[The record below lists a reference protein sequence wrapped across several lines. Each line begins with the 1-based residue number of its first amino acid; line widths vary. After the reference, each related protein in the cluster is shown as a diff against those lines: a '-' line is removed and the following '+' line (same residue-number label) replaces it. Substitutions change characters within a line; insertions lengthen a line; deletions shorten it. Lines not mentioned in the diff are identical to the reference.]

1 MPMVTASVSVSP
13 RERRQR
19 ASCYPAAWSAL
30 QPPPP
35 RRAGSAA
42 ALARPWPPGNC
53 RTRQPGPGLCPPAVP
68 RASQPPTHPNGS
80 PRPLREG
87 SARPGE
93 GRSQSTLPPPSWK
106 RAPRAHALPGVVF
119 QQPLYSLNRKCY
131 SRSAP
136 RDLDGVCLACLSARF
151 YRRGGSASRSWATC
165 PAPSVRSSVVC
176 YARCGRGHRPR
187 RRSAAASLRRRRDF
201 CRMEG
206 DQVEK
211 MVLSNDGRKTAV
223 DKECDGEQNKSVES
237 KVYMD
242 YNATTPVAPEV
253 IQSVTETMCGA
264 WGNPSS
270 SYPAGRK
277 AKEIIHEAREN
288 LAQMVGGRPQ
298 DIIFTSGGT
307 EANNLVIHTALRHF
321 REIQVLGQDRA
332 GEDHKRTAGAIPHFV
347 TSNVEHDSVR
357 LPLEHLVKE
366 HMAEA
371 TFVPV
376 SKVSGQVEV
385 DDIIAAI
392 RTTTCLVSIML
403 ANNETG
409 IIMFYAPRIGALYVR
424 GPGVTTPLHP
434 MLFGGGQE
442 RNFRPGTENTPM
454 IAGLGKA
461 AELVNK
467 NCEDY
472 EARMRE
478 VRDYL
483 EERLEASFGK
493 QRLYL
498 NSQFAG
504 AKRLCNTCNF
514 SVSGTGLQGRMVLSC
529 CKTLLASVGAAC
541 HSENGDHFFRIT
553 QEEQVLSTGSRVTPS
568 RRLKT
573 YSRHDRSL
581 SNLDECDIRGPSSIL
596 LSCGIPYEVA
606 QNALRLSVGRDTT
619 KEDVDVVV
627 EDLKQAVAQLEH
639 NSHIEIRRGN

>member
-1 MPMVTASVSVSP
+1 
-13 RERRQR
+13 
-19 ASCYPAAWSAL
+19 
-30 QPPPP
+30 
-35 RRAGSAA
+35 
-42 ALARPWPPGNC
+42 
-53 RTRQPGPGLCPPAVP
+53 
-68 RASQPPTHPNGS
+68 
-80 PRPLREG
+80 
-87 SARPGE
+87 
-93 GRSQSTLPPPSWK
+93 
-106 RAPRAHALPGVVF
+106 
-119 QQPLYSLNRKCY
+119 
-131 SRSAP
+131 
-136 RDLDGVCLACLSARF
+136 
-151 YRRGGSASRSWATC
+151 
-165 PAPSVRSSVVC
+165 
-176 YARCGRGHRPR
+176 
-187 RRSAAASLRRRRDF
+187 
-201 CRMEG
+201 MEG

-504 AKRLCNTCNF
+504 AKRLCNTCNI

-541 HSENGDHFFRIT
+541 HSENGD
-553 QEEQVLSTGSRVTPS
+553 Q
-568 RRLKT
+568 
-573 YSRHDRSL
+573 
-581 SNLDECDIRGPSSIL
+581 PSSIL

>member
-1 MPMVTASVSVSP
+1 MTGLD
-13 RERRQR
+13 R
-19 ASCYPAAWSAL
+19 ASSLPCASNNGL
-30 QPPPP
+30 L
-35 RRAGSAA
+35 RR
-42 ALARPWPPGNC
+42 R
-53 RTRQPGPGLCPPAVP
+53 
-68 RASQPPTHPNGS
+68 
-80 PRPLREG
+80 LR
-87 SARPGE
+87 SARP
-93 GRSQSTLPPPSWK
+93 TPPS
-106 RAPRAHALPGVVF
+106 AGV
-119 QQPLYSLNRKCY
+119 Q
-131 SRSAP
+131 
-136 RDLDGVCLACLSARF
+136 
-151 YRRGGSASRSWATC
+151 
-165 PAPSVRSSVVC
+165 
-176 YARCGRGHRPR
+176 
-187 RRSAAASLRRRRDF
+187 F

-211 MVLSNDGRKTAV
+211 MVLTKDGRKTAV
-223 DKECDGEQNKSVES
+223 DKECDGEENKSVESYS

-242 YNATTPVAPEV
+242 YNATTPMAPEV
-253 IQSVTETMCGA
+253 IQTVTEAMHEA

-270 SYPAGRK
+270 SYTAGRK
-277 AKEIIHEAREN
+277 AKEIINKARES

-321 REIQVLGQDRA
+321 RESRVLGQDGP
-332 GEDHKRTAGAIPHFV
+332 GEDHKRAAGATPHFI

-376 SKVSGQVEV
+376 SKITGQVEV
-385 DDIIAAI
+385 DDTIAAI
-392 RTTTCLVSIML
+392 RPTTCLVSIML

-409 IIMFYAPRIGALYVR
+409 PISELSQRIQILNQNRMALGLPRILMHTDAAQMIGKGRVDGQDLGVDYLTIVGHKFYAPRIGALYVQ

-472 EARMRE
+472 EAHMKE

-493 QRLYL
+493 QRLHF
-498 NSQFAG
+498 NSRFPG

-514 SVSGTGLQGRMVLSC
+514 SIRGPGLQGWMVLSH

-541 HSENGDHFFRIT
+541 HSKKGD
-553 QEEQVLSTGSRVTPS
+553 Q
-568 RRLKT
+568 
-573 YSRHDRSL
+573 
-581 SNLDECDIRGPSSIL
+581 PSSIL

-619 KEDVDVVV
+619 KEDVDIVV
-627 EDLKQAVAQLEH
+627 EDLKQSVAQLEQ
-639 NSHIEIRRGN
+639 NRVTQRSGVRTGN

>member
-1 MPMVTASVSVSP
+1 MTGVDSASSPTCASSGWGRERVITASCGSF
-13 RERRQR
+13 
-19 ASCYPAAWSAL
+19 YP
-30 QPPPP
+30 
-35 RRAGSAA
+35 
-42 ALARPWPPGNC
+42 
-53 RTRQPGPGLCPPAVP
+53 
-68 RASQPPTHPNGS
+68 
-80 PRPLREG
+80 PLR
-87 SARPGE
+87 SARP
-93 GRSQSTLPPPSWK
+93 RPPSAWG
-106 RAPRAHALPGVVF
+106 A
-119 QQPLYSLNRKCY
+119 
-131 SRSAP
+131 
-136 RDLDGVCLACLSARF
+136 
-151 YRRGGSASRSWATC
+151 
-165 PAPSVRSSVVC
+165 
-176 YARCGRGHRPR
+176 
-187 RRSAAASLRRRRDF
+187 DF
-201 CRMEG
+201 CRMDG

-211 MVLSNDGRKTAV
+211 MVLTKDGRKTAV
-223 DKECDGEQNKSVES
+223 DKECDGEEKKSVES

-242 YNATTPVAPEV
+242 YNATTPMAPEV
-253 IQSVTETMCGA
+253 IQTVTEAMHEA

-270 SYPAGRK
+270 SYTAGRK
-277 AKEIIHEAREN
+277 AKEIINKARES
-288 LAQMVGGRPQ
+288 LARMVGGRPQ

-321 REIQVLGQDRA
+321 RESQVLGQDGP
-332 GEDHKRTAGAIPHFV
+332 GEDHKRAHFI

-376 SKVSGQVEV
+376 SKITGQVEV

-392 RTTTCLVSIML
+392 RPTTCLVSIML

-409 IIMFYAPRIGALYVR
+409 FYAPRIGALYVR

-442 RNFRPGTENTPM
+442 WNFRPGTENTPM

-472 EARMRE
+472 EAHMKE

-483 EERLEASFGK
+483 EKRLEASFGK
-493 QRLYL
+493 QRLHF
-498 NSQFAG
+498 NSQFPG

-514 SVSGTGLQGRMVLSC
+514 SVWGPGLQGRMVLSH

-541 HSENGDHFFRIT
+541 HSEKGD
-553 QEEQVLSTGSRVTPS
+553 Q
-568 RRLKT
+568 
-573 YSRHDRSL
+573 
-581 SNLDECDIRGPSSIL
+581 PSSIL

-619 KEDVDVVV
+619 KEDVDVIV
-627 EDLKQAVAQLEH
+627 EDLKQSVAQLEQ
-639 NSHIEIRRGN
+639 NRVT